1 MMMMVIVMIILT
13 TEVEMMMEIMI
24 LMMIMIM
31 IGLPAN
37 HIFKYCDHYKF
48 YLEPINLLTI
58 EAYQTRMKE
67 ANKMNYYNT
76 VGISQNIMHRH
87 YILYSI
93 TYFVCIYI
101 ILYIIHHTIHHI
113 SLYII
118 TFFISV

>member
-1 MMMMVIVMIILT
+1 MMMVIVMIILT
-13 TEVEMMMEIMI
+13 TEIMI
-24 LMMIMIM
+24 MMMIMIM

-37 HIFKYCDHYKF
+37 HIFMYCDHYKF

-76 VGISQNIMHRH
+76 VVISQNIMHRH

-101 ILYIIHHTIHHI
+101 ILYII
-113 SLYII
+113 YII
-118 TFFISV
+118 SHFISYIVPYIISYFIS